1 MVPRSQNVRYQCA
14 NVGFLALKLPSHSG
28 IIHAHCLS
36 PSNYLRHQFRYLPTG
51 SLSLASPYALPPHLH
66 IRRLPLCPSSL
77 SPSPSPSLSIS
88 FFDLSRTRATLLVA
102 LATSL
107 ITTTTTATTSYR
119 PGHLLE
125 NNIHK
130 VEPRRYDRLFLLPP
144 SLSLFSLFF
153 PRSVPLLASSFSP
166 SLRRQQ
172 YGISNDVAHL
182 HLRSWF
188 RGRRETVHKEVH
200 RRRTQN
206 GHVERVVRYFASC
219 RFDNRARLPPSTS
232 SRITSRNTPRSRLS

>member
-36 PSNYLRHQFRYLPTG
+36 LSNYHPPSVSRRCFPTRRVPYRRHPLTRW
-51 SLSLASPYALPPHLH
+51 LPPHLH
-66 IRRLPLCPSSL
+66 AVL
-77 SPSPSPSLSIS
+77 SVPPVPRSGP
-88 FFDLSRTRATLLVA
+88 LLVP

-130 VEPRRYDRLFLLPP
+130 VEPRRYDRLLLLPP
-144 SLSLFSLFF
+144 SL
-153 PRSVPLLASSFSP
+153 PSSFSP
-166 SLRRQQ
+166 SLLLSLARSLFTLALLPSAGTGSVGRFF
-172 YGISNDVAHL
+172 SSAEPTERDDVVHL

-188 RGRRETVHKEVH
+188 RGCRDHASLQRNTYRRCTAKG
-200 RRRTQN
+200 RTRRTRRKIF
-206 GHVERVVRYFASC
+206 HF
-219 RFDNRARLPPSTS
+219 LP
-232 SRITSRNTPRSRLS
+232 L

>member
-36 PSNYLRHQFRYLPTG
+36 PSNYLRHQFRCLPTG
-51 SLSLASPYALPPHLH
+51 SLSSASPYALPPHLH
-66 IRRLPLCPSSL
+66 TRHPLALILSL
-77 SPSPSPSLSIS
+77 SLSFSLRPS
-88 FFDLSRTRATLLVA
+88 SRTRATLLVA

-130 VEPRRYDRLFLLPP
+130 VEPRRYDRLFLLPL
-144 SLSLFSLFF
+144 SLSFRFRFSLL
-153 PRSVPLLASSFSP
+153 RLLPLAPLA
-166 SLRRQQ
+166 R
-172 YGISNDVAHL
+172 
-182 HLRSWF
+182 W
-188 RGRRETVHKEVH
+188 
-200 RRRTQN
+200 
-206 GHVERVVRYFASC
+206 
-219 RFDNRARLPPSTS
+219 
-232 SRITSRNTPRSRLS
+232 